1 MLAQRM
7 VRLTAMFIFLASIVN
22 VSSGYWRRWYE
33 DDPPLYWSRRGCA
46 ASGQPCSPET
56 QCCYAGDTCLTH
68 TDSNYVVSTFCK
80 DIRNQQYLGPRL
92 PKEAPCQD
100 SGQCIDGCC
109 REYRGARVSKVT
121 VCGTPSDSHM
131 PQYTC
136 VSSSPF

>member
-1 MLAQRM
+1 RRYKDAD
-7 VRLTAMFIFLASIVN
+7 VEVGKEIV
-22 VSSGYWRRWYE
+22 
-33 DDPPLYWSRRGCA
+33 PPLKGLRHTMWTGYRPSCA

>member
-1 MLAQRM
+1 
-7 VRLTAMFIFLASIVN
+7 
-22 VSSGYWRRWYE
+22 
-33 DDPPLYWSRRGCA
+33 CA